1 MHQYTNPPT
10 RCFTQS
16 PHHSSALWTREE
28 DKIFEAAL
36 VNFPEEFRDRWQRIG
51 AYVGKSAWE
60 VKDRYEIL
68 IQDVYEIDSDCIEL
82 PSYKDEEAVSW
93 DSGGMVATAAPSG
106 QISCGGKAKQEAEG
120 RKGNPWTEE
129 EHKRFLTGLR
139 RFGRGD
145 WRSISINAVI
155 TKTPVQVTSHA
166 QNYFLRQN
174 SANNERRGR
183 RRASTLDITA
193 VDTKTVAPSSE
204 DNWIAQPG
212 PPTDRGG
219 APV

>member
-1 MHQYTNPPT
+1 M
-10 RCFTQS
+10 
-16 PHHSSALWTREE
+16 
-28 DKIFEAAL
+28 
-36 VNFPEEFRDRWQRIG
+36 
-51 AYVGKSAWE
+51 
-60 VKDRYEIL
+60 
-68 IQDVYEIDSDCIEL
+68 
-82 PSYKDEEAVSW
+82 
-93 DSGGMVATAAPSG
+93 
-106 QISCGGKAKQEAEG
+106 
-120 RKGNPWTEE
+120 
-129 EHKRFLTGLR
+129 TGLR

-166 QNYFLRQN
+166 QKYFLRQN

-193 VDTKTVAPSSE
+193 VDTKTVASSSE

-212 PPTDRGG
+212 PPTDRGR